1 LPKNKLKRFIWL
13 LYEYPHSSIYARI
26 IAVISVIVIVISI
39 SLFCI
44 ETLPERKAQKLTSDL
59 LFTSTHT
66 TSIYTSTNENIAKE
80 KIPISN
86 LTSKKDQYFLIETI
100 CIIWFSV
107 ELILRFFATPNKLAF
122 IKHTGNIIDFF
133 SILPYFMSVTDM
145 SEKFSILRI
154 IRLVRVFRIFK
165 LARHFKGLQIL
176 AHTLR

>member
-1 LPKNKLKRFIWL
+1 M
-13 LYEYPHSSIYARI
+13 
-26 IAVISVIVIVISI
+26 IVISI

-44 ETLPERKAQKLTSDL
+44 ETLPERKSQKSTSERL
-59 LFTSTHT
+59 YTSIQT
-66 TSIYTSTNENIAKE
+66 TSIYSSNNENVDEKSQDKIA
-80 KIPISN
+80 ISN

-107 ELILRFFATPNKLAF
+107 ELILRFYATPNKLAF
-122 IKHTGNIIDFF
+122 VKHTGNIIDFF